1 MADAER
7 PQAPEAEQH
16 KVPEPWQD
24 PRAAPYVR
32 IERVT
37 KRFGEVYAVDDL
49 SLSIYRGE
57 FFSLLGGSGCGK
69 STLLRLLAGLER
81 PTSGRIFIDGAE
93 VTNLP
98 AYARPVNMMFQSYAL
113 FPHMSVEQNV
123 AFGLKQEGMP
133 RGERGER
140 VGQML
145 DLLEIGELR
154 RRKPDQ
160 LSGGQR
166 QRVAL
171 ARSLAKQPKLL
182 LLDEPLGA
190 LDKRLRENTQFE
202 LVNLQERLGITFVT
216 VTHDQEEAMTM
227 STRIAVMR
235 AGQILQVDTPTAIY
249 EYPNCQAVARF
260 IGSVNLFP
268 GKVVAVDGDQVRVA
282 SQLGPVMQM
291 RAFHPFAIGTPV
303 SVAVRPEKMRPCSL
317 SAAGSSMT
325 LSSAAGLGKP
335 DSSPADSNALDSS
348 KPASSAPAF
357 EGADAQVNRLAGVVE
372 DIAYLGDVSIYRVRV
387 QASGDAV
394 LAHNADAGKLGA
406 DDGMRLGADNSPGSV
421 VVEMTLTNIQ
431 PRTEQAL
438 TWGQSV
444 AMEWSPTSGALLTD

>member
-1 MADAER
+1 MSVPGAEL
-7 PQAPEAEQH
+7 
-16 KVPEPWQD
+16 EPWQD
-24 PRAAPYVR
+24 PNAAPYVR
-32 IERVT
+32 VERIT
-37 KRFGEVYAVDDL
+37 KRFGEVYAVDDV
-49 SLSIYRGE
+49 SLDIYRGE

-81 PTSGRIFIDGAE
+81 PTAGRLFIDGSD
-93 VTNLP
+93 VTEMP

-123 AFGLKQEGMP
+123 AFGLKQE
-133 RGERGER
+133 RLTRAERRER
-140 VGQML
+140 VDAML
-145 DLLEIGELR
+145 SLLEIGELC

-227 STRIAVMR
+227 STRIAVMQ

-249 EYPNCQAVARF
+249 EFPGSRAVAQF
-260 IGSVNLFP
+260 IGSVNLFE

-282 SQLGPVMQM
+282 TSLGRVMQM
-291 RAFHPFAIGTPV
+291 RSLHPLAIGTPV
-303 SVAVRPEKMRPCSL
+303 GVAVRPEKMRPI
-317 SAAGSSMT
+317 APDRMT
-325 LSSAAGLGKP
+325 DGP
-335 DSSPADSNALDSS
+335 
-348 KPASSAPAF
+348 
-357 EGADAQVNRLAGVVE
+357 NRLEGVVE

-387 QASGDAV
+387 ESADRPNSG
-394 LAHNADAGKLGA
+394 NE
-406 DDGMRLGADNSPGSV
+406 PGERSQI
-421 VVEMTLTNIQ
+421 VEMTLTNVQ

-438 TWGQSV
+438 TWGQRV
-444 AMEWSPTSGALLTD
+444 AMEWSPTSGVLLTD